1 MHVISPSGT
10 VHNFPVARHA
20 APADGCIRLYAGPD
34 KTEWVADIPIDWAI
48 VSGDLK
54 GHHPALD
61 APPVS
66 TEDWI
71 DRRRTDE
78 RERRTVWL
86 FGFIPLLI
94 TKKGLDR

>member
-20 APADGCIRLYAGPD
+20 APEGGRIRLYGGPD
-34 KTEWVADIPIDWAI
+34 KTEWVADIPLDWA
-48 VSGDLK
+48 VVAGGPK
-54 GHHPALD
+54 GHHPTPTEVARPEEFWEQQIDD
-61 APPVS
+61 A
-66 TEDWI
+66 
-71 DRRRTDE
+71 
-78 RERRTVWL
+78 RERRTTWL